1 LLDNVVRAP
10 VCGDGILATFDGPG
24 RGIRCAATLRDEL
37 ERMGLS
43 IRSGLHA
50 GELERRDGDV
60 GGHAVYLA
68 ARVMAAADAGEVLVS
83 RTVRDLVA
91 GSDLGFE
98 DRGSHALKGIGDS
111 ELFAL
116 GATPEP

>member
-1 LLDNVVRAP
+1 
-10 VCGDGILATFDGPG
+10 
-24 RGIRCAATLRDEL
+24 
-37 ERMGLS
+37 MGLS

-68 ARVMAAADAGEVLVS
+68 ARVMAAADAGEVFVS
-83 RTVRDLVA
+83 RTVRDLVV
-91 GSDLGFE
+91 GSDLSFE
-98 DRGSHALKGIGDS
+98 DRGSHALKGIGDW

-116 GATPEP
+116 AERRRTPEPGVRATRLSRSS